1 MTTDLEQLG
10 RALKRAQ
17 HRQHRALEAAL
28 VRIDTTVVQW
38 DALRAISL
46 SPGASAHALAIATF
60 QTDQAFGTL
69 ANRLAAQGM
78 IERKPGGGRRIEHR
92 LTVVGAQT
100 LAQANT
106 IATKVRADLFT
117 PLPEMERHE
126 LRRILAQLLEG
137 EPDPIGQDSEPGLH
151 SEERSREP
159 VGTKPISPD

>member
-10 RALKRAQ
+10 RAVKRAQ

-38 DALRAISL
+38 DALRAIAL
-46 SPGASAHALAIATF
+46 SPGASAHALAVATF

-69 ANRLAAQGM
+69 ANRLVAQGM

-92 LTVVGAQT
+92 LTAVGAQK

-117 PLPEMERHE
+117 PLPETARRE
-126 LRRILAQLLEG
+126 LRRILAQLLED
-137 EPDPIGQDSEPGLH
+137 EPDPIGHDSEPGL
-151 SEERSREP
+151 SQ
-159 VGTKPISPD
+159 K